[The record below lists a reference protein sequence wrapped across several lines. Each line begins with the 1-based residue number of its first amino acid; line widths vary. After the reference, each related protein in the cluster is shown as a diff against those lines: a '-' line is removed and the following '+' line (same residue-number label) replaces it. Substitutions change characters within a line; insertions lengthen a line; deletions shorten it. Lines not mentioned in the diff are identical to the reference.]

1 MPRFAQPGQTLEVC
15 EESDLLGPPTADGL
29 SVPIEFVYRD
39 GYRRSVVV
47 EALYGLIDAAEF
59 IEGTD
64 QRLKARRA
72 YKVSRIDRL
81 WIEGVQ
87 YDTDVAW
94 HIGRLVRQAYGLE
107 AVEKPFTCE
116 LPDIPVRILLHE
128 SFGEV
133 LEEADGPR
141 FINHEREL
149 EYEGVARRIE
159 LQYRTYARRYVLTVW
174 GRPIDGSKRR
184 ATFRVTCSGTRRV
197 IRMIDPVSSQVIDNW
212 PNWLKSI

>member
-1 MPRFAQPGQTLEVC
+1 MPRFARPGQTLKVR

-39 GYRRSVVV
+39 GYRRSVII
-47 EALYGLIDAAEF
+47 EAMYGLVDASEF
-59 IEGTD
+59 IEGID
-64 QRLKARRA
+64 QRSKARRA
-72 YKVSRIDRL
+72 YKVSRIDQL
-81 WIEGVQ
+81 WIDGVQ

-94 HIGRLVRQAYGLE
+94 HIGRLVRKVHGLE
-107 AVEKPFTCE
+107 AVEPPFTRE
-116 LPDIPVRILLHE
+116 LSDIPVRLLLRE

-133 LEEADGPR
+133 LEEADGTR
-141 FINHEREL
+141 FVHHEREL

-159 LQYRTYARRYVLTVW
+159 LQYRTYAKRYVLTVS

-197 IRMIDPVSSQVIDNW
+197 VRMIDPAAGQVIDNW